1 MTQPNI
7 RKVIVVGAGPVGLLT
22 ALMLG
27 QKGIPVDVLEANDQ
41 VNSSPRGLAYGP
53 AAVRY
58 RRVLHRAGILEKTIE
73 KGFSAGSVAWRK
85 PDGALIIDLDRL
97 DIPVEGLPH
106 SVILPVGSLSG
117 LLVQETQNYP
127 SITVHWN
134 HRVTGVGQ
142 DSVKSWV
149 QVQDTSSGTSTT
161 MEADFVVGCDGG
173 TSAVRKSLS
182 GGSFPGYTWPMQLI
196 AVNASIDFDRLGFSD
211 AQWVIHPEHWFVIAR
226 INKQGMW
233 RIVYGETPGLSIDEV
248 RTRLT
253 DKFRKHLPGMP
264 EPDQYTLH
272 NVTPYSIHQ
281 RCAEKMR
288 VGRVMLAGDA
298 AHLNN
303 PMGGLGLTT
312 GVADVGSLIDCLY
325 GIHDGLASYRI
336 LDKYDEMRRQ
346 IFLNGTDVISTE
358 NFKRIMQD
366 AEGVAQ
372 RDPVLQ
378 LLAQAKTDSNIA
390 ASLAKARKPLS
401 PLQHFLQ

>member
-7 RKVIVVGAGPVGLLT
+7 KKVIVVGAGPVGLHT

-27 QKGIPVDVLEANDQ
+27 QKGIPVDVLEDNDQ

-58 RRVLHRAGILEKTIE
+58 RRFIGLNVDLLTNLRRVLHRAGILEKTIE

-85 PDGALIIDLDRL
+85 PDGALIIGLDRL

-117 LLVQETQNYP
+117 SLVQETQNYP

-196 AVNASIDFDRLGFSD
+196 AVNVSTQAL
-211 AQWVIHPEHWFVIAR
+211 ALV
-226 INKQGMW
+226 
-233 RIVYGETPGLSIDEV
+233 T
-248 RTRLT
+248 
-253 DKFRKHLPGMP
+253 
-264 EPDQYTLH
+264 TL
-272 NVTPYSIHQ
+272 
-281 RCAEKMR
+281 
-288 VGRVMLAGDA
+288 
-298 AHLNN
+298 
-303 PMGGLGLTT
+303 
-312 GVADVGSLIDCLY
+312 
-325 GIHDGLASYRI
+325 
-336 LDKYDEMRRQ
+336 
-346 IFLNGTDVISTE
+346 
-358 NFKRIMQD
+358 
-366 AEGVAQ
+366 
-372 RDPVLQ
+372 
-378 LLAQAKTDSNIA
+378 
-390 ASLAKARKPLS
+390 
-401 PLQHFLQ
+401 